1 MKHFSPLTHLG
12 DISLETFFSDYWQK
26 KPLLIRQAFPNFS
39 SLISPD
45 ELAGLSLEE
54 DVESRLIIENKHQWQ
69 VEHGP
74 LDGDRFNTL
83 PEHSWT
89 LLVQHVDSLDP
100 QINALLKAFRF
111 LPNWRLDD
119 IMISYASDGGGVGP
133 HFDYYDVFLLQ
144 AEGERRWRLG
154 QECSSKSPLIP
165 DQAMKILQDF
175 STEEDWVLSPGD
187 MLYVPAKKA
196 HWGEAVGECMTYSIG
211 FRAPSHS
218 DFLLD
223 YSQEAASTFNEDLRY
238 SDQKLDLSNDIGKI
252 SDDAIHHFQSILQD
266 LSHDKNAIASWLAQ
280 YATELKQP
288 VDRMFD
294 VLSPNELASN
304 RLCKLSEYCRVSYF
318 TESQETVKCFIN
330 GQPWQCSEKLAQVL
344 SHYQEINY
352 TNFDAADKKILRRL
366 AEEGLLTQV

>member
-1 MKHFSPLTHLG
+1 MKLFFPLTHLG

-45 ELAGLSLEE
+45 ELAGLSLED
-54 DVESRLIIENKHQWQ
+54 DVESRLIIEDKHQWQ

-74 LDGDRFNTL
+74 LDEDRYNTL
-83 PEHSWT
+83 PEHHWT

-100 QINALLKAFRF
+100 KINALLKAFRF

-154 QECSSKSPLIP
+154 QECSSASPLIP
-165 DQAMKILQDF
+165 NQPMKILQDF

-211 FRAPSHS
+211 FRAPSHA
-218 DFLLD
+218 DFILD

-238 SDQKLDLSNDIGKI
+238 SDPKLHPNNDIGKI
-252 SDDAIHHFQSILQD
+252 SEDSIHHFQSILQD
-266 LSHDKNAIASWLAQ
+266 LSSDKHAIASWLAQ

-288 VDRMFD
+288 IDAMFD
-294 VLSPNELASN
+294 ALSPNELEEN
-304 RLCKLSEYCRVSYF
+304 FRCKLSEYCRVSYF
-318 TESQETVKCFIN
+318 SDTNDTAKCFIN
-330 GQPWQCSEKLAQVL
+330 GKPWQCSEKLAQRL
-344 SHYQEINY
+344 SHFQELRY
-352 TNFDAADKKILRRL
+352 TDFDDSDKNVLKSLAAD
-366 AEEGLLTQV
+366 GLLRQN

>member
-1 MKHFSPLTHLG
+1 MKHFSPLTQLG
-12 DISLETFFSDYWQK
+12 DISLETFFTDYWQK

-74 LDGDRFNTL
+74 LEEERFNTL
-83 PEHSWT
+83 PEHHWT

-111 LPNWRLDD
+111 IPNWRLDD

-154 QECSSKSPLIP
+154 QECSSESPLIP

-211 FRAPSHS
+211 FRAPSHT

-223 YSQEAASTFNEDLRY
+223 FSQEAASTFSEDLRY
-238 SDQKLDLSNDIGKI
+238 SDPILHPGNDIGKI
-252 SDDAIHHFQSILQD
+252 GDEVIQHFQLILQD

-288 VDRMFD
+288 VDTMFD
-294 VLSPNELASN
+294 ALIPSKLETNHH
-304 RLCKLSEYCRVSYF
+304 CKLSEYCRVSYF
-318 TESQETVKCFIN
+318 TDSQKCVTCFIN
-330 GQPWQCSEKLAQVL
+330 GQPWQCSEKLAQML
-344 SHYQEINY
+344 SQYQEINY
-352 TNFDAADKKILRRL
+352 TNLDAADKKILRSL
-366 AEEGLLTQV
+366 AEEGLLNQA

>member
-1 MKHFSPLTHLG
+1 MKQFSPLTHLG
-12 DISLETFFSDYWQK
+12 DISLNTFFSDYWQK

-54 DVESRLIIENKHQWQ
+54 GVESRLIIENKHQWQ

-74 LDGDRFNTL
+74 LEEERFNSL
-83 PEHSWT
+83 PKHHWT

-196 HWGEAVGECMTYSIG
+196 HWGEAIGNCMTYSIG
-211 FRAPSHS
+211 FRAPSHT

-238 SDQKLDLSNDIGKI
+238 SDPRLQPTSDIGKI
-252 SDDAIHHFQSILQD
+252 SDEAIQHFQSILQD
-266 LSHDKNAIASWLAQ
+266 LSQDKTAIASWLAQ

-288 VDRMFD
+288 IDTMFTP
-294 VLSPNELASN
+294 LTPRELETDHY
-304 RLCKLSEYCRVSYF
+304 CKLSEYCRVSYF
-318 TESQETVKCFIN
+318 TGSKKTVNCFIN
-330 GQPWQCSEKLAQVL
+330 GHLWQCSEELAKML
-344 SHYQEINY
+344 SQYQAINY
-352 TNFDAADKKILRRL
+352 TSFNSSDKKTLQNL
-366 AEEGLLTQV
+366 AKEGLLSHL